1 MGICNTNGVFP
12 SKKELKA
19 ITCPNNDF
27 SFIYTILQAL
37 DNLKNFKKFISQ
49 SKTES
54 SIKMGKSLEKIF
66 SDDVYTNLN
75 KYAKVIYYIIRKYNN
90 YIVELYPA
98 KILIKILELLNKE
111 QKSKVNV
118 KEKTKMVNNFQN
130 LMNLNSNNLEIS
142 AFYKYLK
149 DFANDNNY
157 NKINELFCIF
167 FQKRIIY
174 NYQIIN
180 YSYEHNFVF
189 ELNVFDI
196 YLKKKNINP
205 NQTPQ
210 LNLMECIIEELCQK
224 FTFYNNYQCIEY
236 KYIYSTSPYLIF
248 ILNRRKSEIYYY
260 FHNFIYSDE
269 IDLSSIILEKNN
281 SNIYVLSSIIKEKR
295 KLDENNNF
303 IYITINRDE
312 NGEFYFY
319 ENNKKKIGK
328 FESIE
333 YYDHILIFKQKN

>member
-1 MGICNTNGVFP
+1 
-12 SKKELKA
+12 
-19 ITCPNNDF
+19 
-27 SFIYTILQAL
+27 
-37 DNLKNFKKFISQ
+37 
-49 SKTES
+49 
-54 SIKMGKSLEKIF
+54 
-66 SDDVYTNLN
+66 
-75 KYAKVIYYIIRKYNN
+75 
-90 YIVELYPA
+90 
-98 KILIKILELLNKE
+98 
-111 QKSKVNV
+111 
-118 KEKTKMVNNFQN
+118 
-130 LMNLNSNNLEIS
+130 
-142 AFYKYLK
+142 
-149 DFANDNNY
+149 
-157 NKINELFCIF
+157 
-167 FQKRIIY
+167 
-174 NYQIIN
+174 
-180 YSYEHNFVF
+180 
-189 ELNVFDI
+189 
-196 YLKKKNINP
+196 
-205 NQTPQ
+205 
-210 LNLMECIIEELCQK
+210 MECIIEELCQK